1 MAKRRLNQQQL
12 RRISSNQQQRGKRAT
27 LAAALPSDEDTL
39 AHELGAEA
47 EGLVIC
53 HYGQQ
58 LDIESRAEDSYGK
71 VFRCHQRSNLPPL
84 VTGDQVVWQPGA
96 DNAVA
101 GGTSVQSTG
110 VVVALRERRSIL
122 SRPNAHRDQR
132 PVAANVDVMAVVI
145 APLPQL
151 FGNLID
157 RYLVAAESLG
167 LRAAIVLNKTDLLDS
182 SRDDYIEP
190 LLNIYRHI
198 GYPVICVSKQTGEGL
213 DKLQR
218 FLAMQTAVFVGQS
231 GVGKSSLI
239 NALRA
244 AENEHTDLLDEPRVE
259 DTQVDAAVGALSTGH
274 GKGTHTTTATRLYHL
289 PGSGDLIDSPG
300 IREFGLWHMDQQQ
313 LINGFIEF
321 QPFIDRCK
329 FRDCKHQQESGCAL
343 LDAQEKGLISKQ
355 RLASYF
361 HTLSTLPEN

>member
-12 RRISSNQQQRGKRAT
+12 RRISSNQQQRGNRAT
-27 LAAALPSDEDTL
+27 LAAALPSAEDITVE
-39 AHELGAEA
+39 ELGAEA

-101 GGTSVQSTG
+101 GGTSAQSTG

-132 PVAANVDVMAVVI
+132 PVAANVDVMAIVI

-167 LRAAIVLNKTDLLDS
+167 LRAAVILNKIDLLDQ
-182 SRDDYIEP
+182 SRDAYIEP
-190 LLNIYRHI
+190 LLDIYRNI
-198 GYPVICVSKQTGEGL
+198 GYPVISVSKQTGQGL
-213 DKLQR
+213 DELQK
-218 FLAMQTAVFVGQS
+218 FLALQTAVFVGQS

-244 AENEHTDLLDEPRVE
+244 DNENSDSVA

-321 QPFIDRCK
+321 QPFIDRCR
-329 FRDCKHQQESGCAL
+329 FRDCKHQQEPGCAL
-343 LDAQEKGLISKQ
+343 LNAQEKGLISKQ